1 MNLNRYRDNEDSTW
15 RHCQRVVQQG
25 VGVGIQNWIA
35 AHVLV
40 GEGNATIIS
49 LSTCSFQFFFPF
61 CSIVILWEILELEC
75 EKLLSEEKQHLI
87 TLNVYNIL
95 DRCIING
102 K

>member
-15 RHCQRVVQQG
+15 RHCQRVVPQG

-61 CSIVILWEILELEC
+61 CSIVILEDPGIGMREI
-75 EKLLSEEKQHLI
+75 
-87 TLNVYNIL
+87 
-95 DRCIING
+95 IIRRKATFNNTQCV
-102 K
+102 